1 MENIFNENQTLAQK
15 RQEDIQKLKEK
26 LKQIKEQ
33 LYKML
38 MTNSDNKEFFDEIFN
53 LQNEVLSSEDI
64 REARLEKEFNQ
75 ILKVLNLLHS
85 IQDSRLKNIKEEV
98 LSLLQDYLDT
108 KEQLLELTEIN
119 CTSLQ
124 LIKKT
129 VEEIKNEINQMKN
142 KSKRFQNTFIAIFN
156 VFGKILKVPIVQK
169 AVGIFFMIFF
179 AILFLYFIKHL
190 DKDLYNDTKDLIKN
204 TVTSTQSQILNK

>member
-1 MENIFNENQTLAQK
+1 MISENNTYEK
-15 RQEDIQKLKEK
+15 RQESIKKLKEK

-33 LYKML
+33 LYKIL
-38 MTNSDNKEFFDEIFN
+38 MTNNDNKDFFDEIFN

-85 IQDSRLKNIKEEV
+85 IQDSKLKNIKEEV

-108 KEQLLELTEIN
+108 KEQILELTEIN
-119 CTSLQ
+119 CNTLQ

-129 VEEIKNEINQMKN
+129 IDEIKNEINQIKN
-142 KSKRFQNTFIAIFN
+142 RSKRIQNTFIAFFN
-156 VFGKILKVPIVQK
+156 VFGKILKIPIIQK
-169 AVGIFFMIFF
+169 ITGIFFMIIF
-179 AILFLYFIKHL
+179 AVLILYFIKHL

-204 TVTSTQSQILNK
+204 TVTTTQNQILNK